1 VKLRAFILTVFL
13 MLPAGASVVKTFDGK
28 TFEGEIKLE
37 RSGELTVIQ
46 RTGAMARV
54 ELANILLAQF
64 KAQAGE
70 AAGPGRWTGRDIGEV
85 AVPGSAG
92 FAGNAIT
99 VKASGAGLS
108 ADKDSG
114 YFVYQRMVGDG
125 QIVARVTAIQETNKQ
140 ALAGVMIRA
149 SLESNSAYAMALARA
164 GDRASF
170 HYRARAGVQ
179 ATSSGGA
186 VGAPPI
192 WVKLARHGAR
202 LSAYTSND
210 GENWDLVA
218 LENIILPPAT
228 LVGVMVSAHN
238 NNAVCA
244 ATFEKI
250 TITSG
255 EPRPGDP
262 AAAGQALRGVVLRDG
277 TTVSGQVRSISESA
291 VRLYRE
297 REHEI
302 SVPLTE
308 VARIL
313 FGGVSRDRRAKIEPG
328 RTGVLL
334 SNGDFFEGTLQGLE
348 GDRVKISSVLFGLRK
363 FEAGQTVAAVL
374 RDVTSAAAKYEV
386 RLVDGA
392 VLYTDEVG
400 VERDAL
406 VVKTKVGNL
415 TLQLAELAE
424 IKAGA
429 NRFKSMADLKPISVR
444 QGGALLGGGL
454 PGFAVDATT
463 AGVPMSL
470 GGQRCERGIG
480 LSAGTSVSYDLG
492 GEYRA
497 LMLRLGVPDGVLPAG
512 GVRFTIKADGKDV
525 YLSPERTSLDE
536 PLSVT
541 LSIVN
546 VKTLELLLQSASAG
560 KLGGCGLIGDPAL
573 VR

>member
-1 VKLRAFILTVFL
+1 MNLRALILTIFL
-13 MLPAGASVVKTFDGK
+13 AIPAGASTVKTFDGK

-37 RSGELTVIQ
+37 RSGELTIIQ
-46 RTGAMARV
+46 RTGATARI
-54 ELANILLAQF
+54 ELASVLQAQF

-70 AAGPGRWTGRDIGEV
+70 MVGPGRWTGRDVGVV

-92 FAGNAIT
+92 FAGKTIT
-99 VKASGAGLS
+99 VKASGAGFL

-125 QIVARVTAIQETNKQ
+125 EIVARVTAIQETNAQ
-140 ALAGVMIRA
+140 AMAGVMIRA
-149 SLESNSAYAMALARA
+149 SLESNASYAMALARA

-170 HYRARAGVQ
+170 HYRARPGIH
-179 ATSSGGA
+179 ATSTGGA

-192 WVKLARHGAR
+192 WVKLIRRGAR
-202 LSAYTSND
+202 LSAYTSSD

-218 LENIILPPAT
+218 LENIILPEAT
-228 LVGVMVSAHN
+228 LVGVLVSSHN
-238 NNAVCA
+238 NNAVCT
-244 ATFEKI
+244 ATFEKLAI
-250 TITSG
+250 STA
-255 EPRPGDP
+255 EPRASEP
-262 AAAGQALRGVVLRDG
+262 AAAAVQALRGVVLRDG
-277 TTVSGQVRSISESA
+277 TTVSGQLRSISDSA
-291 VRLYRE
+291 VRIYRE

-302 SVPLTE
+302 SIPLTE

-313 FGGVSRDRRAKIEPG
+313 FGGPSRDRRAKIEPG

-363 FEAGQTVAAVL
+363 FEAAQTVAAVL
-374 RDVTSAAAKYEV
+374 RDIAPPAAKYEV

-392 VLYTDEVG
+392 MLYADEVG
-400 VERDAL
+400 VERDAIAL
-406 VVKTKVGNL
+406 KTKAG
-415 TLQLAELAE
+415 ELKFPTSEIAE

-429 NRFKSMADLKPISVR
+429 NRFKSMADLKPVSVK
-444 QGGALLGGGL
+444 QDGGL
-454 PGFAVDATT
+454 PGFVADATT

-480 LSAGTSVSYDLG
+480 LSAGTNVSYDLG

-497 LMLRLGVPDGVLPAG
+497 LMLKLGVPDGVLPAG
-512 GVRFTIKADGKDV
+512 GVRFAIRADGKDV
-525 YLSPERTSLDE
+525 YISPERTSLDE

-541 LSIVN
+541 LNIVN
-546 VKTLELLLQSASAG
+546 VKTLELLVHSAIAG